1 MKKLLAMM
9 LACLTAL
16 SLVACSGNSNDSS
29 DAGDSGDDTTNTEA
43 IVLKAGMSGNE
54 TSPTYVALSEFKRLV
69 EERTE
74 GRYVIEIYT
83 NDQLSSGDQMKAV
96 EMGMNN
102 TIDIEMHAGS
112 LWGTYVPQMQVV
124 STPFLF
130 SSYEDADKLVL
141 DPESEGYQ
149 LIEGWLAEKGVHTL
163 GILEQG
169 FRQLSNSKKEI
180 VTPDDIKGMKFRV
193 PQTSILIDAFDTMGA
208 SASPMSFSEVYTALQ
223 QGTIDG
229 QENPLSAMVTGKF
242 EEVQKYVTMWNYS
255 YDIFVLNASGK
266 VWDSLSDE
274 DKAIFDGSAARR
286 PARPRSLLPV
296 RLTTASD
303 RFGGRRGP
311 SPRPPHTKEGS
322 PRPPP
327 GPPRMRNIRTSLA
340 RMFTPPLAMS
350 LADHFVSL

>member
-9 LACLTAL
+9 LACITVLSLTA
-16 SLVACSGNSNDSS
+16 CGGNSNDAGST
-29 DAGDSGDDTTNTEA
+29 GDSGNASTSGEVIT
-43 IVLKAGMSGNE
+43 LKAGMSGNE
-54 TSPTYVALSEFKRLV
+54 TSPTYIALSEFKRLV
-69 EERTE
+69 EERTD

-83 NDQLSSGDQMKAV
+83 NDQLSSGDQMKAI

-112 LWGTYVPQMQVV
+112 LWGTYAPQMQVV

-180 VTPDDIKGMKFRV
+180 VTPEDIKGMKFRV
-193 PQTSILIDAFDTMGA
+193 PQTAILIDAFDAMGA

-223 QGTIDG
+223 RGTIDG

-274 DKAIFDGSAARR
+274 DKAIFDECGKEACAAEVVASREADDGFR
-286 PARPRSLLPV
+286 KTVEDAGVQITNLTAEQQAAFKEACAPV
-296 RLTTASD
+296 YEKYKDVIGEDVYAA
-303 RFGGRRGP
+303 FGYEF
-311 SPRPPHTKEGS
+311 S
-322 PRPPP
+322 
-327 GPPRMRNIRTSLA
+327 
-340 RMFTPPLAMS
+340 
-350 LADHFVSL
+350 

>member
-1 MKKLLAMM
+1 MKKFCAMM
-9 LACLTAL
+9 LACLMVL
-16 SLVACSGNSNDSS
+16 SLAACGGNSGSGGSNDSG
-29 DAGDSGDDTTNTEA
+29 AGTSGGSGGNESTKKVT
-43 IVLKAGMSGNE
+43 LKAGMSGSE
-54 TSPTYVALSEFKRLV
+54 TTPTYIALSEFKRLV

-74 GRYVIEIYT
+74 GRYEIEIYT

-96 EMGMNN
+96 EMGMNG

-112 LWGTYVPQMQVV
+112 LWGTYVPQIQVV

-130 SSYEDADKLVL
+130 SSYDDADKYVL
-141 DPESEGYQ
+141 DPESEGYK

-169 FRQLSNSKKEI
+169 FRQVSNAKKEI
-180 VTPDDIKGMKFRV
+180 LTPDDLKGMKFRV
-193 PQTSILIDAFDTMGA
+193 PQTSMLIDAFSAMGA

-255 YDIFVLNASGK
+255 YDIFVINASGK

-274 DKAIFDGSAARR
+274 DKEIFDACGKEACAAEIAASREADDSFR
-286 PARPRSLLPV
+286 KIVEDAGV
-296 RLTTASD
+296 KITELTPEQQAAFADACASVYEKYRD
-303 RFGGRRGP
+303 VMGEDVYAAFGYQF
-311 SPRPPHTKEGS
+311 S
-322 PRPPP
+322 
-327 GPPRMRNIRTSLA
+327 
-340 RMFTPPLAMS
+340 
-350 LADHFVSL
+350 

>member
-1 MKKLLAMM
+1 MKKFLAMT
-9 LACLTAL
+9 LVCLMAL
-16 SLVACSGNSNDSS
+16 SLAACGGGS
-29 DAGDSGDDTTNTEA
+29 GDSGSGENSGAGSGKTIT
-43 IVLKAGMSGNE
+43 LKAGMSGNE

-74 GRYVIEIYT
+74 GRYEIEIYT

-96 EMGMNN
+96 EMGMNG
-102 TIDIEMHAGS
+102 TIDIEMHTSS
-112 LWGTYVPQMQVV
+112 LWGSYVPQIQVV

-130 SSYEDADKLVL
+130 SSYDDADKLVL
-141 DPESEGYQ
+141 DPESEGYK

-169 FRQLSNSKKEI
+169 FRQLSNSKKE
-180 VTPDDIKGMKFRV
+180 VLTPDDLKGMKFRV
-193 PQTSILIDAFDTMGA
+193 PQTSMLIDAFAAMGA

-255 YDIFVLNASGK
+255 YDIFIINASGK

-274 DKAIFDGSAARR
+274 DKAIFDACGKEACAAEIAASREADDSFR
-286 PARPRSLLPV
+286 KIVEDAGV
-296 RLTTASD
+296 QVTELTAEQQAAFAESCASVYEKYRD
-303 RFGGRRGP
+303 VMGEDVYAAFGYEF
-311 SPRPPHTKEGS
+311 S
-322 PRPPP
+322 
-327 GPPRMRNIRTSLA
+327 
-340 RMFTPPLAMS
+340 
-350 LADHFVSL
+350 